1 MKSVEKSRKLAK
13 YKEKTKKYRE
23 SCLSCPIV
31 ASFFEKFPYNRKKGD
46 FMIGEK
52 IKNKRKELNLTQE
65 YLAKELNISRQ
76 AVSKWEK
83 GVSEPSM
90 DNLVKLS
97 EIFGVDIDYFKKDS
111 GKDEN
116 SDPSI
121 FWNILYAAIGLAFY
135 FIYYFGIVEGALNKD
150 PKQMPFLILTIF
162 LAISVIAFPQAV
174 KDMGNKLEDTDYF
187 TFSKLILPVV
197 FIISPFIV
205 FYYIFKKES

>member
-1 MKSVEKSRKLAK
+1 
-13 YKEKTKKYRE
+13 
-23 SCLSCPIV
+23 
-31 ASFFEKFPYNRKKGD
+31 
-46 FMIGEK
+46 MIGEK

-97 EIFGVDIDYFKKDS
+97 EIFGVDIDYFRKDS
-111 GKDEN
+111 GEDEN
-116 SDPSI
+116 STSSI
-121 FWNILYAAIGLAFY
+121 FWDILYAAIGLAFY

-162 LAISVIAFPQAV
+162 LAISVIALPQAV

>member
-1 MKSVEKSRKLAK
+1 
-13 YKEKTKKYRE
+13 
-23 SCLSCPIV
+23 
-31 ASFFEKFPYNRKKGD
+31 
-46 FMIGEK
+46 MIGEK

-83 GVSEPSM
+83 GLSEPSM
-90 DNLVKLS
+90 DNLLKLS

-111 GKDEN
+111 DLEDSK
-116 SDPSI
+116 SQASRI
-121 FWNILYAAIGLAFY
+121 FWDILYVAIGLIFY

-162 LAISVIAFPQAV
+162 LVISVIAFPQAV
-174 KDMGNKLEDTDYF
+174 KNMGNKLENTDYF

-205 FYYIFKKES
+205 FYYIFKKER